1 MSLRF
6 YFAVCWTFDPVS
18 MVHLLNMF
26 SYDEGRKDLGGST
39 DSEAAAAVEM
49 LAETVSENDPASP
62 RYQAGLHDDIR
73 KESEGRAVYR
83 R

>member
-1 MSLRF
+1 
-6 YFAVCWTFDPVS
+6 
-18 MVHLLNMF
+18 MVHLLNLF
-26 SYDEGRKDLGGST
+26 SYDEERKDLGGST

-62 RYQAGLHDDIR
+62 RYQGGLHDDIG